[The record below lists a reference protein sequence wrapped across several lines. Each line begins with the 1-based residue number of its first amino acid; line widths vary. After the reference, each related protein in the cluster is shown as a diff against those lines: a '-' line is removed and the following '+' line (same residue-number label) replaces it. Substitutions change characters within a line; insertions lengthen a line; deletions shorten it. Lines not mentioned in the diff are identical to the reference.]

1 MNKKKLKKIVI
12 ILVVTLIGLFYFSD
26 PLEVFND
33 FDIPEND
40 NDIILC
46 YYQAELGTTN
56 QQYFIITRNG
66 NVKLYEP
73 ITSTLYEDLV
83 EWNKSETNVICTIP
97 PSKSLLKKLKKINP
111 NNWRFVSKTYRT
123 EIAEPESLYMVVQ
136 NHGDGFFMEA
146 IKQVEYNGY
155 LGDDPRTISICRS
168 SYTNDICDYLD
179 KVISEC
185 DKKMENKNLEQ

>member
-1 MNKKKLKKIVI
+1 MNKKNIKKIVI

-46 YYQAELGTTN
+46 YYQAELGSTN
-56 QQYFIITRNG
+56 RQYFIITRNG

-73 ITSTLYEDLV
+73 ITSASYEELV

-123 EIAEPESLYMVVQ
+123 DLAEPESLYKVVQ
-136 NHGDGFFMEA
+136 NHGDGFFMKP
-146 IKQVEYNGY
+146 IKKVYYNGY